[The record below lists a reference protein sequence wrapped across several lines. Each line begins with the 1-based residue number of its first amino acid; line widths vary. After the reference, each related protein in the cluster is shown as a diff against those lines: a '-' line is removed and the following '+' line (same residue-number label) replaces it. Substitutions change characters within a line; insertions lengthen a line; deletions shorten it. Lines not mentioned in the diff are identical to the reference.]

1 MAEVMRVDMDELS
14 FKRMHW
20 PLAKRTRQVGHSES
34 TSSNYFQFNQVQDLS
49 IVNYFE
55 QPQALLCENWP
66 CVRAKVTRSCC
77 LSHFIG
83 CCSHAISIP
92 KGQRI
97 HNAYMLSYVR
107 IDEKVIS
114 VMLSSYV

>member
-14 FKRMHW
+14 FRRMHW

-34 TSSNYFQFNQVQDLS
+34 TCSNYFQFNQVQDLS

-83 CCSHAISIP
+83 CC
-92 KGQRI
+92 
-97 HNAYMLSYVR
+97 
-107 IDEKVIS
+107 
-114 VMLSSYV
+114 